1 LKAPYL
7 KYSILGVL
15 IIVIAIILY
24 LSEPGPVFYFSAVW
38 VLTIAVLVWFGNRL
52 LTKYL
57 DKKLSWSKWG
67 NSRFFIHLFVVL
79 CYLLLLVNVT
89 YYIIKT
95 TLTADP
101 PTREQLIVMNA
112 YGALIFIPAFSIYF
126 SLHFLKHWRESEVE
140 SARYQKET
148 MRSQLDLL
156 KNHIDPHFL
165 FNNLNILSAL
175 IDKDKQASKIFIDK
189 FAEVYRALLKTASND
204 LITLNDELNFIQS
217 YIYLIRTRFET
228 NIQFTI
234 NVREE
239 TKRKMIPPLTLQ
251 MLIENAIKHNIIL
264 ENQPL
269 QIEIT
274 TDQENLAVSNT
285 LNAKNKTVDEEE
297 EGGSGL
303 LNIEKRYAYFTS
315 RPVKIVKTSSHFE
328 VTVPL
333 LEVEHI

>member
-52 LTKYL
+52 LTKNL